1 MKVLNSLRELIT
13 VEIMLANG
21 TIDSVNI
28 QPRSRAELPPGA
40 KINPAKEKL
49 YASYTKV
56 IHDVVAPT
64 KTEDQTAKTTSGET
78 SGTSSVSIT
87 QSVKR

>member
-1 MKVLNSLRELIT
+1 MKVLNSLRELVT

-21 TIDSVNI
+21 TLDSVNI
-28 QPRSRAELPPGA
+28 QPRGRVTLPPGA

-56 IHDVVAPT
+56 ITDVVAPT
-64 KTEDQTAKTTSGET
+64 AKTEVSPKSTSGET
-78 SGTSSVSIT
+78 SGTSSVSLT
-87 QSVKR
+87 QSTK